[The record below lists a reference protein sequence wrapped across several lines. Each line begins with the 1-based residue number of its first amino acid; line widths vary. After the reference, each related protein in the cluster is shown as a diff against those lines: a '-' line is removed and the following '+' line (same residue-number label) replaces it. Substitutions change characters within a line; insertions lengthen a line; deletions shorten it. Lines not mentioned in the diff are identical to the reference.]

1 MTTLTLQQ
9 RFAVAAAIGA
19 AGGGVALAMIGQGK
33 FGYGDAGFLR
43 VASAGAF
50 LAGLLVAGGFGGQGV
65 PGLLRALL
73 SFLGATVLGAVI
85 AVLLMPFDSLWR
97 QVLPLEILRDWVAG
111 SLVGPLHVLEVL
123 ADDLLVLVV
132 WAGGVAASRAAHL
145 ISRT

>member
-85 AVLLMPFDSLWR
+85 AVLLMPFDRFGDRSCRWKSCGTGWQAALSDRFMCWGFWQMICWSLWSG
-97 QVLPLEILRDWVAG
+97 QAGLRPAG
-111 SLVGPLHVLEVL
+111 PP
-123 ADDLLVLVV
+123 
-132 WAGGVAASRAAHL
+132 
-145 ISRT
+145 T